1 MIRIL
6 LVVALA
12 THGSCQRFKGSTF
25 TTKDDYCFLN
35 GIRQSE
41 CDYQFATFL
50 DANPHFVKCVASLP
64 IYSDRCATIRS
75 ALEPSEQPA
84 PCNGNRC
91 TYDTRLSGASSAT
104 STSMDKQPVG
114 DAGLEVPKP
123 SVRYDKKVMDFAVKL
138 FQKAF
143 PSDDTSNYIISPIM
157 VQSLL
162 SYLFDGA
169 SNATR
174 LEMESVLQLNMND
187 LHDIERALTPQA
199 DQEPITKNKLD
210 SASQIF
216 KSTTFELLPAFRD
229 SLKSNHVPLSEM
241 DFSNPRLASE
251 TINNWAREKT
261 RQRIQEV
268 VDEKSIDPQTKL
280 FLMNALYFNGTW
292 LNKFPKTER
301 GAFYVSGQPP
311 VRSSVNMMFLTKEL
325 RNGNTRSDDSAHGMT
340 WIELPYDGD
349 RMSMILFLPNEQFQ
363 LDRELRRFTAQDL
376 LTILTEIEQDEPSKV
391 KLQLPEFKAETTVSL
406 VEPLKKL
413 GVASIFGDNKPFDQ
427 LSNDN
432 VKVSDVKQK
441 SFLTVNPHGTVAA
454 SVTTATVIPLSITH
468 TLDFKADQPFA
479 LIIMDKQN
487 KLPLFFAKISK
498 PSKPKDPFRRG

>member
-1 MIRIL
+1 
-6 LVVALA
+6 
-12 THGSCQRFKGSTF
+12 
-25 TTKDDYCFLN
+25 
-35 GIRQSE
+35 
-41 CDYQFATFL
+41 
-50 DANPHFVKCVASLP
+50 
-64 IYSDRCATIRS
+64 
-75 ALEPSEQPA
+75 
-84 PCNGNRC
+84 
-91 TYDTRLSGASSAT
+91 
-104 STSMDKQPVG
+104 
-114 DAGLEVPKP
+114 
-123 SVRYDKKVMDFAVKL
+123 
-138 FQKAF
+138 
-143 PSDDTSNYIISPIM
+143 
-157 VQSLL
+157 
-162 SYLFDGA
+162 
-169 SNATR
+169 
-174 LEMESVLQLNMND
+174 
-187 LHDIERALTPQA
+187 
-199 DQEPITKNKLD
+199 
-210 SASQIF
+210 
-216 KSTTFELLPAFRD
+216 
-229 SLKSNHVPLSEM
+229 
-241 DFSNPRLASE
+241 
-251 TINNWAREKT
+251 
-261 RQRIQEV
+261 
-268 VDEKSIDPQTKL
+268 
-280 FLMNALYFNGTW
+280 MNALYFNGTW

-311 VRSSVNMMFLTKEL
+311 IRSSVNMMFLTKEL
-325 RNGNTRSDDSAHGMT
+325 RNGNTRTDDSAHGMT

-406 VEPLKKL
+406 VEPLKKVSMPGQMLPEYGVIMFFNVLLFSSSCTQL

-479 LIIMDKQN
+479 LIIIDKQN